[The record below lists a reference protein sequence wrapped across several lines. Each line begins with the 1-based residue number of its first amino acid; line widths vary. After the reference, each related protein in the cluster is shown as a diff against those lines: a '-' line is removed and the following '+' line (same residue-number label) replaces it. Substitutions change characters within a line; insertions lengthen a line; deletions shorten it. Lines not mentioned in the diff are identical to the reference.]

1 MSVSGRIHI
10 ENYEF
15 NPREYVTHYV
25 NEREILIWKE
35 IFDTFDSDQDGL
47 LAPRDLL

>member
-1 MSVSGRIHI
+1 MSVSGRINI
-10 ENYEF
+10 VNYEF